1 MGSTLLMC
9 HQTLG
14 NPELTMMKVD
24 GTRYDDVFVLG
35 GTGSQLCWGE
45 IYSIPSGNQTMEK
58 SSFIN
63 DFLLKLHLTI
73 ALEKIH
79 DFLLPRLIAGW

>member
-35 GTGSQLCWGE
+35 GTGKMYV
-45 IYSIPSGNQTMEK
+45 I
-58 SSFIN
+58 
-63 DFLLKLHLTI
+63 
-73 ALEKIH
+73 
-79 DFLLPRLIAGW
+79 